1 MFPAPDISFQ
11 KVDMIFFDQ
20 VILSII
26 VKVGIAFDLKSI
38 INVFKTACF
47 LENI

>member
-1 MFPAPDISFQ
+1 MYPAPDISLQ
-11 KVDMIFFDQ
+11 KADMIFFDQ
-20 VILSII
+20 VILSI
-26 VKVGIAFDLKSI
+26 VKLGIAFDLKSS

>member
-1 MFPAPDISFQ
+1 MYPALDISLQ

-20 VILSII
+20 VILSI
-26 VKVGIAFDLKSI
+26 VKIGIAFDLKSI
-38 INVFKTACF
+38 MNVFKTVCF